1 MNDRHETLKVAYE
14 EGIATVTINRPDKL
28 NVLGNRMLDE
38 LQELF
43 GQLEEDPEVT
53 GIVVTGSGEKAFAA
67 GADIAELQKLK
78 VKSGE
83 RASRKGQVVFSIIES
98 TGKPVIAAIE
108 GYALGGGC
116 ELALACHL
124 RVASRGAQFG
134 LPELGLGLIPGYG
147 GTQRLPRLIGKGRA
161 LEMIL
166 DGRPIDAQTALD
178 FGLVNR
184 IVENGRTVAA
194 SRLWLQQITKKAPI
208 AIKKAI
214 ESVHAAYPNR
224 AQGFQEEARLFGL
237 LCGTDDFREGTS
249 AFLEKRK
256 PGFNNK

>member
-1 MNDRHETLKVAYE
+1 MNLQPEMLLVETSDQ
-14 EGIATVTINRPDKL
+14 IATVTVNRPEKL
-28 NVLGNRMLDE
+28 NALDNKVLDE
-38 LQELF
+38 FRELF
-43 GQLEEDPEVT
+43 EHIQEDDDIR
-53 GIVVTGSGEKAFAA
+53 GVVISGAGSKAFVA
-67 GADIAELQKLK
+67 GADINELKNLK

-98 TGKPVIAAIE
+98 TGKPVIAAVE

-124 RVASRGAQFG
+124 RVASGTAKFG

-166 DGRPIDAQTALD
+166 DGTPVDAQRAYE

-184 IVENGRTVAA
+184 LVDEGRAVDEAKK
-194 SRLWLQQITKKAPI
+194 WLGTIKKNAPI
-208 AIKKAI
+208 ALKKAI
-214 ESVHAAYPNR
+214 QSVHAAYPNR
-224 AQGFQEEARLFGL
+224 AQGFQDEARLFGY
-237 LCGTDDFREGTS
+237 LCGTEDFREGTS

-256 PGFNNK
+256 PVFRNE